1 MLTEESSI
9 VLCKGGSDHKA
20 CYMSECM
27 QFEVNEEFVRYF
39 VQQVLFAETPDQP
52 EQEAEP
58 EDSESALQQSRL
70 HDALAE
76 V

>member
-1 MLTEESSI
+1 
-9 VLCKGGSDHKA
+9 
-20 CYMSECM
+20 MSECM

-70 HDALAE
+70 HDALTE